1 MGPTSVLG
9 RAVGAGGVA
18 DRARRYARLSPITA
32 VGPDGGGRLP
42 LLSLPP
48 SCPLTVLARTTSVDE
63 TRALAAALAE
73 LLRPGDV
80 LLLSGEM
87 GAGKTAFTQGLG
99 AGLGFA
105 GRITSPTFTIAHTY
119 DGGRL
124 RIHHLDVYRLEHL
137 HEALDAGLAEMVD
150 EGAVVVIEWGDA
162 VLPLLPADHL
172 DVRITFAPLSDDGG
186 DVGGGGDGPS
196 DAAADTGPPTDD
208 ERRWELV
215 PVGGRWAARLPSLR
229 TALASWE
236 DPSC

>member
-1 MGPTSVLG
+1 
-9 RAVGAGGVA
+9 
-18 DRARRYARLSPITA
+18 
-32 VGPDGGGRLP
+32 
-42 LLSLPP
+42 
-48 SCPLTVLARTTSVDE
+48 VLARTTSVDE

-73 LLRPGDV
+73 LLQPGDV
-80 LLLSGEM
+80 VLLSGEM

-99 AGLGFA
+99 AGLGVE

-124 RIHHLDVYRLEHL
+124 RVHHLDVYRLEHL

-162 VLPLLPADHL
+162 VLPLMPADHL
-172 DVRITFAPLSDDGG
+172 DIRITFAPLVDQTDETGEA
-186 DVGGGGDGPS
+186 DAPDEGPRS
-196 DAAADTGPPTDD
+196 DD

-215 PVGGRWAARLPSLR
+215 AVGPRWAARLPALR
-229 TALASWE
+229 RALARWE

>member
-1 MGPTSVLG
+1 M
-9 RAVGAGGVA
+9 
-18 DRARRYARLSPITA
+18 
-32 VGPDGGGRLP
+32 
-42 LLSLPP
+42 
-48 SCPLTVLARTTSVDE
+48 LARTTSVDE

-73 LLRPGDV
+73 LLEPGDV
-80 LLLSGEM
+80 VLLSGEM

-99 AGLGFA
+99 AGLGVE

-124 RIHHLDVYRLEHL
+124 RVHHLDVYRLEHL

-172 DVRITFAPLSDDGG
+172 DIRITFAPLDAVAHPPPG
-186 DVGGGGDGPS
+186 DAPR
-196 DAAADTGPPTDD
+196 PED

-215 PVGGRWAARLPSLR
+215 AVGGRWAARLPALHG
-229 TALASWE
+229 ALARWE
-236 DPSC
+236 DASC